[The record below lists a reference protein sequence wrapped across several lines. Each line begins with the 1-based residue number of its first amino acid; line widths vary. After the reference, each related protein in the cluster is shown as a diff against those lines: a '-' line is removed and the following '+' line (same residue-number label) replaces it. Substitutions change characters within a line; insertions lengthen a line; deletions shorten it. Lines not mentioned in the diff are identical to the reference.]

1 QRPQEAWRHPVKAS
15 RHVVFRGRVQGV
27 GFRDFVLEEAVDRG
41 LEGWVR
47 NRADGI
53 SVEALLVGDAAAVTA
68 AIEACRKGPP
78 SARVDAIDQR
88 DGEPEELGLGRPG
101 SFVRLPTV

>member
-1 QRPQEAWRHPVKAS
+1 VTAKVI

-27 GFRDFVLEEAVDRG
+27 GFRDFVLEEAMQQG

-47 NRADGI
+47 NRADHV
-53 SVEALLVGDAAAVTA
+53 SVEAVFAGSSDVVATV
-68 AIEACRKGPP
+68 IEVCRMGPP
-78 SARVDAIDQR
+78 AARVDALDQR
-88 DGEPEELGLGRPG
+88 NGTTQDLALGQPG

>member
-1 QRPQEAWRHPVKAS
+1 MIATVI

-27 GFRDFVLEEAVDRG
+27 GFRDFVLEEAAQQG

-47 NRADGI
+47 NRADRV
-53 SVEALLVGDAAAVTA
+53 SVEAVFSGPGDVVATVV
-68 AIEACRKGPP
+68 EVCRMGPP
-78 SARVDAIDQR
+78 VAQVDALDQR
-88 DGEPEELGLGRPG
+88 DGTPQELALGQPG